1 MKKTTQEILE
11 GYYNAIKQKD
21 GWQDFISDDI
31 LFDGTG
37 VKATGGKDAFV
48 EGNRQ
53 FLRAVRASQVKE
65 MIVDGEKACALLHY
79 DLMSPKGNT
88 ASSDVAE
95 ILTIKEGRIVSATI
109 FFDTVAF
116 NNFMAQG

>member
-11 GYYNAIKQKD
+11 GDDNAIKQKD

-79 DLMSPKGNT
+79 DLMSRKGNT

-95 ILTIKEGRIVSATI
+95 ILTIKKENCIGHYLL
-109 FFDTVAF
+109 
-116 NNFMAQG
+116 